1 LICRLFRFHFAP
13 LNFHIFRF
21 VWFGFTNIY
30 EAVYK
35 MAAIRKI
42 GTVWQAQI
50 ARLRIRKSATFP
62 TKIEAQQ

>member
-1 LICRLFRFHFAP
+1 L
-13 LNFHIFRF
+13 